1 MHSDPAE
8 VKKTIRQYMMIGGAL
23 FAFTVITVLA
33 NRVHLAVP
41 LAITVGLIIATIK
54 GSMVAAVFM
63 HLSNEK
69 KWVYGSL
76 ILTVVFFAVLMLIPL
91 FTISDSIGTHVQVPG
106 TATHGS
112 APAAEHEGH

>member
-8 VKKTIRQYMMIGGAL
+8 IKKSIRKYLMIGGAL
-23 FAFTVITVLA
+23 FLFTVLTVLA

-41 LAITVGLIIATIK
+41 LAITVGLIIATVK
-54 GSMVAAVFM
+54 ASMVAAVFM

-76 ILTVVFFAVLMLIPL
+76 VLTAMFFVVLMLIPF
-91 FTISDSIGTHVQVPG
+91 FTTADTIGTPIHAPG
-106 TATHGS
+106 AATHS
-112 APAAEHEGH
+112 AAPAAEHEGH